1 MAMQLRC
8 RPVPSATQ
16 PQCPA
21 LNSGSGHL
29 LDDSVAWQA
38 QIVSFSVATWGTL
51 DLEPKLGSVSFL
63 KIVGFG
69 RVKSLRGADL

>member
-1 MAMQLRC
+1 MAMQLQC

-29 LDDSVAWQA
+29 LDDSVAWRA
-38 QIVSFSVATWGTL
+38 QIVSFSVAAWGTL
-51 DLEPKLGSVSFL
+51 DLEPKLGSVKLSQNSR
-63 KIVGFG
+63 I
-69 RVKSLRGADL
+69 RKSEESQRR